1 MSIKVYT
8 DGACKGN
15 PGPGGWGVY
24 IIHGSD
30 EIELFDG
37 NPNTTNNQ
45 MEMQAAIEALKY
57 LKEENQPIDLYTDS
71 NYLRQGITEWIFNW
85 KKNNWRT
92 ASKKP
97 VANKDLWIEISEL
110 SSVMA
115 VNWHWVKGH
124 DGDPGNERAYRVPRQ
139 SPTWRSPPGTNKME
153 NFDPDSST

>member
-15 PGPGGWGVY
+15 PGPGGWGAY

-97 VANKDLWIEISEL
+97 VANKDLWIEISDL

-124 DGDPGNERAYRVPRQ
+124 DGDPGNERADYLANLGV
-139 SPTWRSPPGTNKME
+139 E
-153 NFDPDSST
+153 NAS

>member
-57 LKEENQPIDLYTDS
+57 LKEANQPIDLYTDS

-85 KKNNWRT
+85 KKNNWKT

-124 DGDPGNERAYRVPRQ
+124 DGDPGNERADYLANRGVDNV
-139 SPTWRSPPGTNKME
+139 S
-153 NFDPDSST
+153 

>member
-24 IIHGSD
+24 IIQGS
-30 EIELFDG
+30 EEMELYDG

-57 LKEENQPIDLYTDS
+57 LKEKNQPIDLYTDS

-110 SSVMA
+110 SSAMD

-124 DGDPGNERAYRVPRQ
+124 DGDPGNERADYLANLGVNNV
-139 SPTWRSPPGTNKME
+139 S
-153 NFDPDSST
+153 

>member
-97 VANKDLWIEISEL
+97 VANKDLWIEISDL

-124 DGDPGNERAYRVPRQ
+124 DGDPGNERAHYLANRGVDNV
-139 SPTWRSPPGTNKME
+139 S
-153 NFDPDSST
+153 

>member
-24 IIHGSD
+24 IIHGSE

-45 MEMQAAIEALKY
+45 MEMQAALEALKY

-85 KKNNWRT
+85 RKNNWRT

-124 DGDPGNERAYRVPRQ
+124 DGDPGNERADYLANRGVDNV
-139 SPTWRSPPGTNKME
+139 S
-153 NFDPDSST
+153 